1 MSASSSWEACNW
13 KRKPTSTSLAIVA
26 ACQKEK
32 YYSPDLWTVL
42 DFPSWEYYRWN
53 KKLTDGELGGFLVC
67 TDAVNNLQRLSFQ
80 HCNML
85 QITGSGLVPLKGS
98 TILQRIDCMRLDENI
113 IIPILHSILDTGE
126 MMSLVYV
133 KWQKEKS
140 EMVNHFMERFE
151 KCLNEKCLSCSSCKG
166 VCKGGTKDSILH
178 LTCYQCLKHCCIE
191 CKYHPD
197 KSSVLL
203 CNECDMCYCEDCGE
217 MKVCEACN
225 ITLCY
230 DCNESYDTM
239 RRW

>member
-1 MSASSSWEACNW
+1 MEDKGPHNIEDLPIAILANNVGQYLINTSRAFFAVAMTASSSSWEACNW

-42 DFPSWEYYRWN
+42 DFPSWEYYRWK

-113 IIPILHSILDTGE
+113 IIPILQAPSGLHSALFHSMT
-126 MMSLVYV
+126 
-133 KWQKEKS
+133 
-140 EMVNHFMERFE
+140 
-151 KCLNEKCLSCSSCKG
+151 
-166 VCKGGTKDSILH
+166 
-178 LTCYQCLKHCCIE
+178 
-191 CKYHPD
+191 
-197 KSSVLL
+197 
-203 CNECDMCYCEDCGE
+203 
-217 MKVCEACN
+217 
-225 ITLCY
+225 
-230 DCNESYDTM
+230 
-239 RRW
+239 